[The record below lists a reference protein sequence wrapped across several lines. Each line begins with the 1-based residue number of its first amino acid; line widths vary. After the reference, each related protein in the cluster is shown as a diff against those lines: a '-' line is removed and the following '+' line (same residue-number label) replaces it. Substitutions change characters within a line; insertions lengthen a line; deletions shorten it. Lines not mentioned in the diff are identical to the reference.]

1 MVRFWFVG
9 WVDMNGIS
17 ITITITIDMNG
28 ISITITVTT
37 TYSQPPAIP
46 SPASSI

>member
-17 ITITITIDMNG
+17 ITITITCMNG

-37 TYSQPPAIP
+37 TYSQPLAIP